1 MNPNASIMRGKS
13 LDRIL
18 QDYLERN
25 GHIYDGHVAYIED
38 LIADS
43 MRGLD
48 KTYMTEITE
57 EFEQRRIQRAI
68 EAQKYLQNKKS
79 PE

>member
-1 MNPNASIMRGKS
+1 MNPNAWIIRGKS

-25 GHIYDGHVAYIED
+25 GHIYDSHVAYLET
-38 LIADS
+38 LIADT
-43 MRGLD
+43 MCGFD
-48 KTYMTEITE
+48 KTYMTPISVK
-57 EFEQRRIQRAI
+57 FEQRMRQRST

>member
-1 MNPNASIMRGKS
+1 MNPNAWLIRGKS

-25 GHIYDGHVAYIED
+25 GHIYDEHVAYLEA
-38 LIADS
+38 LIADTS
-43 MRGLD
+43 RGFD

-57 EFEQRRIQRAI
+57 EFEQCKRQRAI
-68 EAQKYLQNKKS
+68 EA
-79 PE
+79 